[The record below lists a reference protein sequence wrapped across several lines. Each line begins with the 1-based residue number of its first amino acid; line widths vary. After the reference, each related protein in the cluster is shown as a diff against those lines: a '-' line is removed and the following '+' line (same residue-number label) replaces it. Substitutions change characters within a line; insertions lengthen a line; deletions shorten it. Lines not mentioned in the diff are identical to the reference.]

1 VLAGCR
7 EFVGV
12 EVLLDRVVRVEQHL
26 LDGLMGEKA
35 LERVLGREAGVD
47 GLAEQLFRKGW
58 VVQRAGEFSIGKAR
72 IAGDVIAAQIRAIAV
87 GLDLYPLLHQR
98 RRAAD
103 LQKLVKLARVRER
116 VSPPMP
122 VSC

>member
-7 EFVGV
+7 EFVAI
-12 EVLLDRVVRVEQHL
+12 EVLLDRVVRVEQYL
-26 LDGLMGEKA
+26 LNGLMGEKA

-47 GLAEQLFRKGW
+47 GLAEQPFSKGGI
-58 VVQRAGEFSIGKAR
+58 VQCAGKLPIDESR
-72 IAGDVIAAQIRAIAV
+72 IAADVVAAQVWAIAV
-87 GLDLYPLLHQR
+87 GLDLYPLLQQR